1 MEGWSGDYDL
11 LKTVD
16 VNTVYPAIVWFWVL
30 IKEVKWTS
38 VLLDHGTNSNKAF
51 LVPDSHRKTER
62 NGNSINADVTD
73 ITIENN

>member
-1 MEGWSGDYDL
+1 MY
-11 LKTVD
+11 VYCI
-16 VNTVYPAIVWFWVL
+16 YPAISKSPKHL
-30 IKEVKWTS
+30 PNCLKITETIKEVKWTS
-38 VLLDHGTNSNKAF
+38 VLLDHGTNSNKAL

>member
-1 MEGWSGDYDL
+1 
-11 LKTVD
+11 
-16 VNTVYPAIVWFWVL
+16 
-30 IKEVKWTS
+30 

-62 NGNSINADVTD
+62 NGNSISAYVTD